1 MVVDTQT
8 YICGKIVQNT
18 HTIQIYTHANE
29 YKQSW
34 KNLNKTGRFFFNVN
48 NLVIMLHYNL
58 WAATFRGN
66 SVKGTWDLSYLLQL

>member
-34 KNLNKTGRFFFNVN
+34 KNLNKTGGF
-48 NLVIMLHYNL
+48 LSMSIIWLLYYTTICEL
-58 WAATFRGN
+58 LPLE
-66 SVKGTWDLSYLLQL
+66 GTE

>member
-18 HTIQIYTHANE
+18 HTIQIDTHANE

-34 KNLNKTGRFFFNVN
+34 KNLNKTGRFF
-48 NLVIMLHYNL
+48 
-58 WAATFRGN
+58 
-66 SVKGTWDLSYLLQL
+66 SVSIIWLLCYTTICELLLLEGTG

>member
-34 KNLNKTGRFFFNVN
+34 KNLNKTGGFFSMSIIW
-48 NLVIMLHYNL
+48 LLCYTTICELL
-58 WAATFRGN
+58 PLE
-66 SVKGTWDLSYLLQL
+66 GTG